1 MTQKIFVR
9 NLKRILNKTVPL
21 WVILVL
27 IFYSSAG
34 VGLIEYYIMKRNI
47 NTLSLELAKR
57 TRSPEELVQIL
68 KQEVLPQKGYMLGAV
83 WGDVGKKLIES
94 GAIDK
99 KKYEDLFSSE
109 PQTKDYMKYLKN
121 SSKDHMV
128 INEKNSHFMVNTL
141 WALGL
146 VNKSKILDEGSMK
159 KYANGN
165 VMNFAST
172 GGWSLGS
179 KPTDK
184 LYSSSKLIKLT
195 PEQEEIVKKI
205 ASNIYRPCCNNNT
218 EFPDCNHGMA
228 ALGYIQLAVS
238 QGLSERKIYKD
249 ILSLNSFWFPQ
260 NYVDIAAFF
269 DKKGTSLGSVDPKTI
284 LSFEYSSAQGAQKI
298 KQSIQSMPGFS
309 TQGAGGCGT

>member
-57 TRSPEELVQIL
+57 TRSPEELVKIL

-146 VNKSKILDEGSMK
+146 VNKSKILD
-159 KYANGN
+159 
-165 VMNFAST
+165 
-172 GGWSLGS
+172 
-179 KPTDK
+179 
-184 LYSSSKLIKLT
+184 
-195 PEQEEIVKKI
+195 
-205 ASNIYRPCCNNNT
+205 
-218 EFPDCNHGMA
+218 
-228 ALGYIQLAVS
+228 
-238 QGLSERKIYKD
+238 
-249 ILSLNSFWFPQ
+249 
-260 NYVDIAAFF
+260 
-269 DKKGTSLGSVDPKTI
+269 
-284 LSFEYSSAQGAQKI
+284 
-298 KQSIQSMPGFS
+298 
-309 TQGAGGCGT
+309 